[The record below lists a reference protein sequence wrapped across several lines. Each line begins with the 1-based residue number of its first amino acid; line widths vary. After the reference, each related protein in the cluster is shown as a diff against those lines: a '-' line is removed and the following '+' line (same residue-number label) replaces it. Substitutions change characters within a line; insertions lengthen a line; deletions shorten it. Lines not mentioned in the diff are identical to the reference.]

1 MQDLLKPFINNWHL
15 SYEFNENTEI
25 VAAILPDTNAGY
37 LVDENALVERA
48 CRNDMRA
55 YEELYR
61 LHVGRIYGLC
71 YRLCNDREMA
81 EDLAQ
86 EAFVLA
92 WRKLDSFRGESAFGS
107 WLYRIT
113 SNVVFS
119 YLRKNRPVFTGIDE
133 NVFERADLEA
143 PTDEQIGL
151 EKAIAKLPDGARIV
165 FVLYSIEGYSHKEIS
180 SELKI
185 ATGSSKAQLHRAR
198 QLLQGYLSH
207 DNA

>member
-1 MQDLLKPFINNWHL
+1 M
-15 SYEFNENTEI
+15 
-25 VAAILPDTNAGY
+25 
-37 LVDENALVERA
+37 DENSLVQRA

-61 LHVGRIYGLC
+61 MHVGRIYGLC

-86 EAFVLA
+86 EAFVMA

-113 SNVVFS
+113 TNVVFS
-119 YLRKNRPVFTGIDE
+119 HLRKNKPVFTGVDE

-180 SELKI
+180 NELKI

-198 QLLQGYLSH
+198 QLLQGYLSN
-207 DNA
+207 DIA